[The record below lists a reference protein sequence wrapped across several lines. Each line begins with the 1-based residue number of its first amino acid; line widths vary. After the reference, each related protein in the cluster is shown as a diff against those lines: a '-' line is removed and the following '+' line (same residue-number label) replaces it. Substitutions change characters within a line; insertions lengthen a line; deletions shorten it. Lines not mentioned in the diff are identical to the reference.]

1 MTPAAPRE
9 LGLGRSWYVP
19 LALAG
24 LCVAIAWGSTFDSSG
39 LLPKGLLKDFN
50 AFYCAGAALDEH
62 ANPYLNEPLGSCES
76 APKPLGLYAP
86 PPHLVYPAPLPGYA
100 LAVFG
105 ALARLPYGAAA
116 VLWILVL
123 CAAGWV
129 AVRATHALAGGSLAP
144 VAAAYALGTGYAALC
159 LGQVAALAVGGIAL
173 AAVAARRE
181 RPWLA
186 AAALSVAA
194 IEPHVALP
202 AGLSLFAFSPRA
214 RVPLALAAVALCALS
229 VGSLGIARNVQYFR
243 EVLPAHV
250 YAEQLNDKQFSLTY
264 VLRRLGADAPAARAL
279 GEASYVLM
287 LALGLRQARRL
298 ARASGDAAYLAAIP
312 PLFAVA
318 GGPFVHIFQIG
329 AALPAGFL
337 LRAGAARGR
346 ATLGVAIVLLAV
358 PWVQFA
364 NVGTIFALMVP
375 LAAGVCCF
383 GLVSPSPWRIGLVAG
398 GAIALLAALESL
410 LTAAPPLPAAAFAA
424 HWQPQA
430 LAEESWA
437 LYMATY
443 GSFDEGLYTLAKLPT
458 WLGLAALIAA
468 AFTLRP
474 PGPRTSRS

>member
-1 MTPAAPRE
+1 LTPAAPRDLE
-9 LGLGRSWYVP
+9 LGSSWYVP
-19 LALAG
+19 LVLAALCLAT
-24 LCVAIAWGSTFDSSG
+24 AWGSTFDSSG
-39 LLPKGLLKDFN
+39 LLPKGLFKDFN

-76 APKPLGLYAP
+76 APKPLDLYAP

-116 VLWILVL
+116 LLWVVVL
-123 CAAGWV
+123 CAACWV
-129 AVRATHALAGGSLAP
+129 AVRATYALAGGSLAA
-144 VAAAYALGTGYAALC
+144 VSAAYAVGSGYAALC
-159 LGQVAALAVGGIAL
+159 LGQVAALAIAGIAL
-173 AAVAARRE
+173 AAFAARRE

-186 AAALSVAA
+186 AAAIALAA

-202 AGLSLFAFSPRA
+202 AGLSLFAFFPRA
-214 RVPLALAAVALCALS
+214 RLPLVLAALGLTALS
-229 VGSLGIARNVQYFR
+229 LGSLGIARNIQYFH

-264 VLRRLGADAPAARAL
+264 VLRRLGAGAAAARAL

-287 LALGLRQARRL
+287 LALGLVQARRL
-298 ARASGDAAYLAAIP
+298 ARAGGDAAFLAAIP

-318 GGPFVHIFQIG
+318 GGPFVHVFQIG
-329 AALPAGFL
+329 AALPAAFL
-337 LRAGAARGR
+337 LHAEAARGR
-346 ATLGVAIVLLAV
+346 ATLGIAIVLLAV

-375 LAAGVCCF
+375 LAAGICCF

-398 GAIALLAALESL
+398 GAIALLAALETL
-410 LTAAPPLPAAAFAA
+410 LTAAPPMPAAAFAA

-443 GSFDEGLYTLAKLPT
+443 GSFDEGLNTLAKLPT
-458 WLGLAALIAA
+458 WLGLAVLIVAAL
-468 AFTLRP
+468 AFRP
-474 PGPRTSRS
+474 TALRTSRS